1 MTVGQLIKRIPI
13 CNNNECTI
21 SAFPQINTYLI
32 LRRYHLYT
40 SFLVNIYV
48 LCGQYND
55 LFYSKMKM
63 KKIPDCGLSEKFQN
77 AIDKSYKENKSIL
90 LAHKYTAAHFLG
102 LVQAL
107 K

>member
-40 SFLVNIYV
+40 SFQVNIYV

-55 LFYSKMKM
+55 LFYSKMRM
-63 KKIPDCGLSEKFQN
+63 KNIPDCRLSEKFQN
-77 AIDKSYKENKSIL
+77 PIDKIL
-90 LAHKYTAAHFLG
+90 ERGKIDTPNTHRHDL
-102 LVQAL
+102 
-107 K
+107 

>member
-32 LRRYHLYT
+32 LRQYHLYM
-40 SFLVNIYV
+40 SFLVDIYV

-55 LFYSKMKM
+55 LFNGKMKI
-63 KKIPDCGLSEKFQN
+63 KKNTRLWTVRKIP
-77 AIDKSYKENKSIL
+77 KSNR
-90 LAHKYTAAHFLG
+90 
-102 LVQAL
+102 
-107 K
+107 